1 MEAEEQIKQ
10 LGREVMINRRIKG
23 ISRDKL
29 SEMCGVAEMT
39 IANFERGKTI
49 PRVDTI
55 CKILSALG
63 YRISMEMK

>member
-1 MEAEEQIKQ
+1 MEAKEQLFR
-10 LGREVMINRRIKG
+10 LGRLVKQNRISKG

-29 SEMCGVAEMT
+29 SEMCGVAELT